1 MSKTC
6 SFIKAGAILGG
17 TVIVTAAVAP
27 LFLPNQNVKPLTS
40 AQAAEITA
48 QTMNSKCADCHKPGT
63 HISEL
68 VNTLSGG
75 LLARHIRDGQ
85 RSYNMEIG
93 RAHV

>member
-40 AQAAEITA
+40 ARRR
-48 QTMNSKCADCHKPGT
+48 KLPHRP
-63 HISEL
+63 
-68 VNTLSGG
+68 
-75 LLARHIRDGQ
+75 
-85 RSYNMEIG
+85 
-93 RAHV
+93 